1 MDVVSAFLAS
11 KLEEKIYMEFPD
23 GFKNSDK
30 VGLLGKSIYRLKQ
43 SARYFNCRFHDGL
56 LRLGFIQTIVDP
68 CVYVT
73 LTLVLSL
80 QSGWTT
86 FFYSAPV
93 SIRSTP
99 SRRHL
104 RKVQHERC
112 WRVSILPRYSG
123 QSRSHQQDD
132 YH

>member
-1 MDVVSAFLAS
+1 MWRLLSWLANWRRRFTWNSLTVLRTVTKLDYSAKASTVSNNRLVISIVVSTMAS
-11 KLEEKIYMEFPD
+11 FVSVSSNRSWIHA
-23 GFKNSDK
+23 ST
-30 VGLLGKSIYRLKQ
+30 S
-43 SARYFNCRFHDGL
+43 
-56 LRLGFIQTIVDP
+56 
-68 CVYVT
+68 T